1 MNTLTSATQIS
12 DEELMA
18 FAPSIFKTEKHEK
31 RGASYVHVPTSLVH
45 EKMVDAGFYPVKVVK
60 QRARPVDHTP
70 EAKEEALVKEAFMKH
85 LVMYR
90 HPDIYDP
97 AGRGFYGQVGYVGD
111 HAGRCSIQMFA
122 GLLELLCGNGLIAG
136 RVAEAIRLSHV
147 RLNVMDVIEA
157 ALKMMGSIGV
167 ISEWRQAMIDTPMR
181 KGAAIA
187 MAEEALLL
195 RWEKDKAPIYPM
207 QLFETRRV
215 GDTDS
220 NLWGVYQLLEENL
233 RLGGQKPWAAI
244 DRYNKASDEE
254 RKLLPRPRSVT
265 GIKALDS
272 GLKFE
277 RDISNLADDWMK
289 KAA

>member
-1 MNTLTSATQIS
+1 
-12 DEELMA
+12 
-18 FAPSIFKTEKHEK
+18 
-31 RGASYVHVPTSLVH
+31 
-45 EKMVDAGFYPVKVVK
+45 
-60 QRARPVDHTP
+60 
-70 EAKEEALVKEAFMKH
+70 
-85 LVMYR
+85 
-90 HPDIYDP
+90 
-97 AGRGFYGQVGYVGD
+97 
-111 HAGRCSIQMFA
+111 
-122 GLLELLCGNGLIAG
+122 
-136 RVAEAIRLSHV
+136 
-147 RLNVMDVIEA
+147 
-157 ALKMMGSIGV
+157 
-167 ISEWRQAMIDTPMR
+167 
-181 KGAAIA
+181 